1 VGPVLV
7 PAGAVSWRAVR
18 SSGPGGQNVNKV
30 SSRVEVRVDLD
41 SIRGLSAAAWARL
54 MTLVANRRDRE
65 GRLLVTSQRTRD
77 QARNLEDAREKVRL
91 LIERALAVPRKR
103 RPTRPSKTASERRI
117 RQKKRRGALKRDRR
131 AGGDEG

>member
-1 VGPVLV
+1 
-7 PAGAVSWRAVR
+7 
-18 SSGPGGQNVNKV
+18 VNKV